1 MKLYRCAF
9 CRQWL
14 SSRGCVL
21 IPCPACGT
29 KIAVCLSC
37 FVKYMLPEIKLDDIR
52 GIKDRLREIYSELN
66 ELEKFI
72 VENWDKLRS
81 ELPEYEVVN
90 GRLYCEQN
98 GVKTRVIANGE
109 EITKLINKLKI
120 IASKYPIDEL
130 ARLRELVN
138 KP

>member
-1 MKLYRCAF
+1 
-9 CRQWL
+9 
-14 SSRGCVL
+14 
-21 IPCPACGT
+21 
-29 KIAVCLSC
+29 
-37 FVKYMLPEIKLDDIR
+37 MLPEIKLDDIR